1 MTIDASNINS
11 LWTSLIVEE
20 LIRNKVEYF
29 VISVGSRS
37 TPLTVAVA
45 RNPRAKKIVCF
56 DERAAAFYAIGYA
69 RATGNP
75 AVLIS
80 TSGSAAANYFP
91 ATIEAFT
98 DSVPM
103 IVLSADRP
111 PELRQTGANQTIQQF
126 NLYGQY
132 VRWQFDLPCPDEKI
146 PAQMVLTTIDQAVY
160 QARKSPSGPVHLNC
174 MFREPLAPS
183 NAYIADT
190 YLTGLS
196 RWFEQQKPYTQYTSC
211 QVVPDGVSTN
221 QVVDIINQT
230 QLGILAVGQLKS
242 DADIQAV
249 AQLAEKLNWPVF
261 TDIQSK
267 IRLESSL
274 HNVIHYFDQILLTD
288 SFNLRQPLKTV
299 LQIGSRI
306 TSKRFMQLI
315 EKHQPQN
322 YVVVIDDPLRH
333 DPSHNVSLRIDANI
347 LLFCQ
352 QLLPAIGKSQNPQ
365 WVKQLQQQSQ
375 LVNHSIDDFLGQSQ
389 EISEPSVARMISR
402 YIPKQHGLFLA
413 NSMPI
418 RDMDMYAT
426 CEGSPVAV
434 TANRGTSGI
443 EGTIAAAAGFAVGL
457 NSPVT
462 VLIGDLSFLYDMN
475 SLALLKSLSLPLII
489 VVVNNDGGGI
499 FSFLPISKCQDVF
512 EPYFGVSHQLEFK
525 HLAQMFGLDYYHP
538 TTTDE
543 FLATYQTAINNQR
556 HAVIEVTT
564 DRQKNYSLHQALNSQ
579 IVLELQKH
587 EMPLLQSV

>member
-1 MTIDASNINS
+1 MKIDTSNINS
-11 LWTSLIVEE
+11 LWGSLIVEE
-20 LIRNKVEYF
+20 LIRNGVDYF
-29 VISVGSRS
+29 IISVGSRS
-37 TPLTVAVA
+37 TPITVAVA

-56 DERAAAFYAIGYA
+56 DERAAAFHALGYA

-91 ATIEAFT
+91 AAIEAST
-98 DSVPM
+98 DTVPM

-160 QARKSPSGPVHLNC
+160 QTRKSPSGPVHLNC

-190 YLTGLS
+190 YLASLS
-196 RWFEQQKPYTQYTSC
+196 RWLEQQKPYTQYTSS
-211 QVVPDGVSTN
+211 QLLPDRVSIN
-221 QVVDIINQT
+221 LVADIINQT
-230 QLGILAVGQLKS
+230 QSGILAVGQLKS

-249 AQLAEKLNWPVF
+249 TQLAEKLNWPVF

-267 IRLESSL
+267 IRLDSL
-274 HNVIHYFDQILLTD
+274 PNVIHYFDQMLLTD
-288 SFNLRQPLKTV
+288 YFNDRQPLETV
-299 LQIGSRI
+299 LQLGSRI

-322 YVVVIDDPLRH
+322 YVVVIDDPFRH
-333 DPSHNVSLRIDANI
+333 DPAHNVSLRIDANI
-347 LLFCQ
+347 PLFCQ

-365 WVKQLQQQSQ
+365 WVKQLQRQSQ
-375 LVNHSIDDFLGQSQ
+375 LVNQSVDDFLGQSQ

-418 RDMDMYAT
+418 RDMDMYAA

-499 FSFLPISKCQDVF
+499 FSFLPISKFQDVF
-512 EPYFGVSHQLEFK
+512 EPYFGVSHQLDFK
-525 HLAQMFGLDYYHP
+525 HIAKTFGIDYYHP
-538 TTTDE
+538 QTTDA
-543 FLATYQTAINNQR
+543 FLASYQTAINNQR
-556 HAVIEVTT
+556 HAVMEVTT
-564 DRQKNYSLHQALNSQ
+564 DRDKNYAMHQALHYK
-579 IVLELQKH
+579 IVLELQKQ
-587 EMPLLQSV
+587 EMPLLESV